1 MPIES
6 LFLVLIGVL
15 LLAAGVSSLDSVLR
29 FRKPDSSYEGT
40 VLASTL
46 RTQIDEKER
55 LIQRYYSLD
64 TNYTDEKG
72 ARKTAGIRS
81 TEQYYPGD
89 PIRLMRQ
96 NNVLYP
102 YIRSGTDTLSSIFL
116 ILSGVMMVITELLYV
131 HVSMKAASLGL
142 AGVFACLAVSLF
154 RSWYRD
160 SRLHLIP
167 EEGTISELLCYR
179 EEKQE
184 RTIFRTNTWY
194 PVITYERDGRSY
206 SFLSRNG
213 EKSSTSFKVGK
224 KVSFFFD
231 PEAHCVLEKKA
242 GPGTIAAAGVMAAI
256 AAYGLIATLIG

>member
-1 MPIES
+1 MSIES
-6 LFLVLIGVL
+6 IFLVLIGVL

-29 FRKPDSSYEGT
+29 FQKPEASLEGT

-46 RTQIDEKER
+46 RQQSDEKGR

-64 TNYTDEKG
+64 TNYTDEHG

-89 PIRLMRQ
+89 QIRLTRQ
-96 NNVLYP
+96 NHTLHP
-102 YIRSGTDTLSSIFL
+102 YIRSSTDALSSIFL
-116 ILSGVMMVITELLYV
+116 ILSGVMVVITELLYV
-131 HVSMKAASLGL
+131 HISMTAASLGL
-142 AGVFACLAVSLF
+142 AGVFACLAISLF

-160 SRLHLIP
+160 HRLQLIK
-167 EEGTISELLCYR
+167 EEGTITELLCYR

-194 PVITYERDGRSY
+194 PVITYEREGRTY

-213 EKSSTSFKVGK
+213 EKSSTSFRIGK
-224 KVSFFFD
+224 QVSFFFD

-242 GPGTIAAAGVMAAI
+242 GTGTIAAAGILAAI
-256 AAYGLIATLIG
+256 AAYGFIATMIG